1 MESPSVPLAKD
12 HHYAITIVVN
22 VVYRFYGGWFDLSVG
37 IVSVVIQR
45 TKPIL
50 VSVDAK
56 WIGRGKFIGNAIA
69 GCRSGRPAPGVYLAH
84 GCSVGRHRQVLR
96 PVDHFFLQVSEGW

>member
-56 WIGRGKFIGNAIA
+56 WIGRGKFIGNAIVI
-69 GCRSGRPAPGVYLAH
+69 GCKNFV
-84 GCSVGRHRQVLR
+84 SVESLLHYIGNRLLLFYQ
-96 PVDHFFLQVSEGW
+96 HFFMLVCR